1 MKHDQIHELVDADLL
16 YLTVT
21 RNIIQTLAVTIH
33 NKNTAEE
40 SHQQYEAL

>member
-1 MKHDQIHELVDADLL
+1 MKHDQIHELLDADLL
-16 YLTVT
+16 YLSVT
-21 RNIIQTLAVTIH
+21 TNIIQTPAKTMH